1 MSWQD
6 RPYAHHDAD
15 PPTRRQPVYQG
26 PGMEPLST
34 TTSIIIANAVVFY
47 LMFIS
52 SDRALAQRIT
62 EFGVMQAQAVLH
74 GQVWRLFTATYMH
87 ANLNHILLN
96 MLGLYF
102 LGPALERR
110 WGRRQFFLAYTIGG
124 IAGNIL
130 LTVAGLL
137 GFLDPLTLGVGA
149 SGSVLTLLG
158 AAAVLFPEAEIYVY
172 FLLPVR
178 IRTFVVAYSAWF
190 VYNIVSRGA
199 NYGGDLCHV
208 AGLIVGLAWGFSGGV
223 SISGRHR
230 TAADPRSM
238 IARARALLRPRG
250 PTARSHPQAAPP
262 PRGQFPTLQ
271 RESSLPGEPSMPSH
285 SPEALKGVLAKV
297 AQSGIESLSPEE
309 RAILIDAARH
319 RDVRQPD

>member
-6 RPYAHHDAD
+6 RPYAHQDAE

-62 EFGVMQAQAVLH
+62 EFGVMQAQAVWH

-124 IAGNIL
+124 IAGNIV
-130 LTVAGLL
+130 LTIAGLL
-137 GFLDPLTLGVGA
+137 GFLDPLTFGVGA

-208 AGLIVGLAWGFSGGV
+208 AGLVVGLAWGFSGGV

-238 IARARALLRPRG
+238 IARARALLRLRG
-250 PTARSHPQAAPP
+250 PDTGTPDPPQ
-262 PRGQFPTLQ
+262 RHGQFPLRQQET
-271 RESSLPGEPSMPSH
+271 SLSDIPSKPLRSA
-285 SPEALKGVLAKV
+285 EVLDEVLAKV
-297 AQSGIESLSPEE
+297 ARSGIESLSPEE
-309 RAILIDAARH
+309 RAVLIDAARH
-319 RDVRQPD
+319 RDVRQTD